1 MWELIL
7 LKNSFSFF
15 YFKFTLIYQT
25 KSVFSK
31 RERFY
36 FRRLIQNEFYKSIDF
51 AYGLVFV
58 DIIFCSSISE
68 GKTIFRFNNS

>member
-7 LKNSFSFF
+7 LENSFSFF

-36 FRRLIQNEFYKSIDF
+36 FRR
-51 AYGLVFV
+51 
-58 DIIFCSSISE
+58 
-68 GKTIFRFNNS
+68 